1 MKHIDVKSHI
11 LILIKKV
18 LGKILNLKWAIMLEY
33 QNMKTFSNCSEEHL
47 VIKKVK
53 NTVP

>member
-11 LILIKKV
+11 LILIKKL
-18 LGKILNLKWAIMLEY
+18 LGKILNLKWAIMLGY
-33 QNMKTFSNCSEEHL
+33 QNMNTFSNCSEEHL